1 MSHLDE
7 GTLHALLDGELENH
21 EVAEIQAHLGSCS
34 SCGLRLREVKEFY
47 SEADR
52 LIASVDVE
60 ATAPMAAA
68 RLTPA
73 PPGLQPEPRLTPTP
87 PGPQPEPAARRE
99 PTPRPQ
105 PAAAPSKWEPWN
117 EPPPVLLVPDN
128 ESAAERRMQRMRRLG
143 WAAILVVIVGAG
155 AVEAKK
161 FIPVGGED
169 VAPASNTK
177 TVVSQEEAPARDAGA
192 LAPAP
197 LAKADSSP
205 TASSRTLAT
214 APATPR
220 ETKPAA
226 VAPTKTLAANTAARS
241 GGNGDRKDSATSEE
255 TPSDQLTDSVTDQ
268 SAIDQSATDQP
279 ATDQPAT
286 DQAADSEAGGQA
298 EKTETGTPSAAD
310 LASVRQR
317 AAEALAELDRERRV
331 KQAAAATAAL
341 DAKRKT
347 ATART
352 AAPAS
357 PRAAAPTPQP
367 ALAPTPP
374 TLEQRA
380 QIYLRIGL
388 DEASRQ
394 LGGPAHVIEGLSP
407 LFMGLVQGTSVAGA
421 DATRPVVRVVYQDSQ
436 GRLILLDQQ
445 RLRAGQ
451 ALPPPGPLSW
461 TIGGTLM
468 WLNGE
473 AGPEILR
480 TYRPRVR

>member
-7 GTLHALLDGELENH
+7 GTLHALLDGELETH

-47 SEADR
+47 AEADR
-52 LIASVDVE
+52 LIASVDLE
-60 ATAPMAAA
+60 ATAPASAA
-68 RLTPA
+68 RLTPVPA
-73 PPGLQPEPRLTPTP
+73 
-87 PGPQPEPAARRE
+87 GPQPEQSSRRE

-105 PAAAPSKWEPWN
+105 PAVAPSKWEPWN

-128 ESAAERRMQRMRRLG
+128 ESAAERRIRRMRRLG

-161 FIPVGGED
+161 FLPVTAED
-169 VAPASNTK
+169 VPPASNAK
-177 TVVSQEEAPARDAGA
+177 TVVSQEEAPARDAGSV
-192 LAPAP
+192 APAP
-197 LAKADSSP
+197 LAKRDS
-205 TASSRTLAT
+205 AAAAGRALAT
-214 APATPR
+214 KPPAAPR

-226 VAPTKTLAANTAARS
+226 PTSKALAAATGSVRKEN
-241 GGNGDRKDSATSEE
+241 RKDARASDETAT
-255 TPSDQLTDSVTDQ
+255 DQLND
-268 SAIDQSATDQP
+268 SATDQP
-279 ATDQPAT
+279 VAN
-286 DQAADSEAGGQA
+286 QAADSPAADSQAVDSQAGGEA
-298 EKTETGTPSAAD
+298 EKAEADTAGATD
-310 LASVRQR
+310 LATVRQR
-317 AAEALAELDRERRV
+317 AAEALADLDRERRL

-341 DAKRKT
+341 DASKRKP
-347 ATART
+347 T
-352 AAPAS
+352 AA
-357 PRAAAPTPQP
+357 RAAAPAVVQP
-367 ALAPTPP
+367 AAAPAPP

-407 LFMGLVQGTSVAGA
+407 VFMGLAQGTSVAGA

-451 ALPPPGPLSW
+451 ALPPAGPLSW
-461 TIGGTLM
+461 TIGGTVM
-468 WLNGE
+468 WLHGE
-473 AGPEILR
+473 AGPDILR
-480 TYRPRVR
+480 TYRSRVR

>member
-7 GTLHALLDGELENH
+7 GTLHALLDGELETH

-47 SEADR
+47 AEADR

-68 RLTPA
+68 RLTPVPA
-73 PPGLQPEPRLTPTP
+73 GAQPEQAP
-87 PGPQPEPAARRE
+87 RRE
-99 PTPRPQ
+99 PAPRPQ
-105 PAAAPSKWEPWN
+105 PAADASKWEPWN

-128 ESAAERRMQRMRRLG
+128 ESAAERRMRRMRRLG
-143 WAAILVVIVGAG
+143 WAAILLVIVGAG
-155 AVEAKK
+155 AVEGKK
-161 FIPVGGED
+161 LMPVGGEN

-177 TVVSQEEAPARDAGA
+177 TVVSQEEAPARDAGSVA
-192 LAPAP
+192 AAP
-197 LAKADSSP
+197 LAKTDSSGGAP
-205 TASSRTLAT
+205 SRTLAT
-214 APATPR
+214 TPPNAAR
-220 ETKPAA
+220 ATKPAA
-226 VAPTKTLAANTAARS
+226 SAPSKALAANTGRS
-241 GGNGDRKDSATSEE
+241 SRNEARKDSAAS
-255 TPSDQLTDSVTDQ
+255 
-268 SAIDQSATDQP
+268 DQP
-279 ATDQPAT
+279 AAADQSNDSAAQQAPTEQAT
-286 DQAADSEAGGQA
+286 DSEADGQA
-298 EKTETGTPSAAD
+298 AQTDTATPGTTD
-310 LASVRQR
+310 LATVRQR
-317 AAEALAELDRERRV
+317 AAEALADLDRERRV

-341 DAKRKT
+341 DAKRK
-347 ATART
+347 AAAAKAPAPAPVQPA
-352 AAPAS
+352 AAPA
-357 PRAAAPTPQP
+357 
-367 ALAPTPP
+367 PP

-380 QIYLRIGL
+380 RVYLRIGL

-461 TIGGTLM
+461 TIGGTVM

-473 AGPEILR
+473 AGPDILR
-480 TYRPRVR
+480 TYRSRVR

>member
-7 GTLHALLDGELENH
+7 GTLHALLDGELETH

-47 SEADR
+47 AEADR

-60 ATAPMAAA
+60 ATAPMSAA
-68 RLTPA
+68 RLTPV
-73 PPGLQPEPRLTPTP
+73 PS
-87 PGPQPEPAARRE
+87 GPQPQEAPRRE

-105 PAAAPSKWEPWN
+105 PPASSSKWEPWN

-128 ESAAERRMQRMRRLG
+128 ESAAERRMRRMRRMG
-143 WAAILVVIVGAG
+143 WAAILLVIAGAG
-155 AVEAKK
+155 AVEARK
-161 FIPVGGED
+161 FMPVSGED
-169 VAPASNTK
+169 VPPASNTK
-177 TVVSQEEAPARDAGA
+177 TVVSQAEAPARDAGA
-192 LAPAP
+192 VAP

-205 TASSRTLAT
+205 AAAGRTLAT
-214 APATPR
+214 TPPTSR
-220 ETKPAA
+220 GTKPAA
-226 VAPTKTLAANTAARS
+226 PAPSKALATNSGRPAR
-241 GGNGDRKDSATSEE
+241 NEDRKDSAASDE
-255 TPSDQLTDSVTDQ
+255 TISDQSND
-268 SAIDQSATDQP
+268 SATDQP
-279 ATDQPAT
+279 ATDQAV
-286 DQAADSEAGGQA
+286 DSQAGGAA
-298 EKTETGTPSAAD
+298 EKAESDSAGATD

-317 AAEALAELDRERRV
+317 AAEALADLDRERRV

-341 DAKRKT
+341 DANKRK
-347 ATART
+347 
-352 AAPAS
+352 AAA
-357 PRAAAPTPQP
+357 PRAAAQAVPRPATTATVQP
-367 ALAPTPP
+367 AAAPAPP

-380 QIYLRIGL
+380 QVYLRIGL

-407 LFMGLVQGTSVAGA
+407 LFMGLAQGTSVAGA

-445 RLRAGQ
+445 RVRAGQ
-451 ALPPPGPLSW
+451 ALPPAGPLSW

-473 AGPEILR
+473 AGADILR

>member
-7 GTLHALLDGELENH
+7 GTLHALLDGELETH

-47 SEADR
+47 AEADR

-60 ATAPMAAA
+60 TTAPVSAA
-68 RLTPA
+68 RLTPV
-73 PPGLQPEPRLTPTP
+73 PS
-87 PGPQPEPAARRE
+87 GPQPDQVARRE

-143 WAAILVVIVGAG
+143 WAAILLVIVGAG
-155 AVEAKK
+155 AVEARK
-161 FIPVGGED
+161 FLPVAGED

-177 TVVSQEEAPARDAGA
+177 TVVSQEEASARDAGA

-205 TASSRTLAT
+205 AAASNRTLAT
-214 APATPR
+214 TPSAPPR
-220 ETKPAA
+220 QTKPAA
-226 VAPTKTLAANTAARS
+226 AAPSKSLAANASRSAR
-241 GGNGDRKDSATSEE
+241 NEDRKDSSASDEQATDS
-255 TPSDQLTDSVTDQ
+255 TNDTLTDQPVTDQ
-268 SAIDQSATDQP
+268 AV
-279 ATDQPAT
+279 
-286 DQAADSEAGGQA
+286 DSEADGQA
-298 EKTETGTPSAAD
+298 LKAEAAGPGSTD
-310 LASVRQR
+310 LATVRQR
-317 AAEALAELDRERRV
+317 AAEALADLDRERRL

-341 DAKRKT
+341 DASKRK
-347 ATART
+347 
-352 AAPAS
+352 AAA
-357 PRAAAPTPQP
+357 RAAAPATVQP
-367 ALAPTPP
+367 VAAPTPP

-407 LFMGLVQGTSVAGA
+407 LFMGLAQGTAVAGA

-461 TIGGTLM
+461 TIGGTVM

-473 AGPEILR
+473 AGAEILR
-480 TYRPRVR
+480 TYRSRVR